1 MSDPV
6 LYGLSRSV
14 YTRIARLA
22 LEEKGVRYTLE
33 EVEIFGPAGVP
44 AEHLAR
50 QPFGR
55 IPAFAHDGFV
65 LYETGAITRY
75 VDEAFAGA
83 RLQPQEPRARARMN
97 QVIGI
102 VDSYAYRPMI
112 WGVFAAR
119 IVAPEEGI
127 AARTRRIVAESL
139 AKSRTCCRALE
150 EILGSDALLRR
161 RRAHARR
168 SARAADP
175 AVFLDDARRAPTTLS
190 AHPRLRAWLD
200 HVAARPS
207 VQRTKGK
214 FELARSDSA
223 CARRPE

>member
-6 LYGLSRSV
+6 LYGLARSV

-33 EVEIFGPAGVP
+33 EVEIFGSAGVP

-55 IPAFAHDGFV
+55 IPAFAHDGFM
-65 LYETGAITRY
+65 LYETDAITRY
-75 VDEAFAGA
+75 IDEAFTGT

-97 QVIGI
+97 QVIAI
-102 VDSYAYRPMI
+102 IDSYAYRPMI

-127 AARTRRIVAESL
+127 APNEMLVAESL
-139 AKSRTCCRALE
+139 TRSRTCCRALE
-150 EILGSDALLRR
+150 EILGTNCYFAGAEVTLADLHALPILLYFSMTQEG
-161 RRAHARR
+161 HE
-168 SARAADP
+168 
-175 AVFLDDARRAPTTLS
+175 TLS

-200 HVAARPS
+200 AAAARPS
-207 VQRTKGK
+207 VQRTRAK
-214 FELARSDSA
+214 FELAR
-223 CARRPE
+223 

>member
-1 MSDPV
+1 MRRMSDPV

-33 EVEIFGPAGVP
+33 EVEIFGAAGVP
-44 AEHLAR
+44 AAHRAR
-50 QPFGR
+50 HPFGR
-55 IPAFAHDGFV
+55 IPVFAHDGFV

-75 VDEAFAGA
+75 VDESFVGS
-83 RLQPQEPRARARMN
+83 RLQPQDVRLRARMN

-102 VDSYAYRPMI
+102 VDSYAYRPMV

-127 AARTRRIVAESL
+127 EPDEKLVTESL
-139 AKSRTCCRALE
+139 AKARTCCGALQ
-150 EILGSDALLRR
+150 EILGSSRYFTGDELTLADLHAL
-161 RRAHARR
+161 
-168 SARAADP
+168 
-175 AVFLDDARRAPTTLS
+175 PTLLYFAMTLEGEQTLS

-200 HVAARPS
+200 NMSARPS
-207 VQRTKGK
+207 AQRTKGK
-214 FELARSDSA
+214 FELAR
-223 CARRPE
+223 

>member
-1 MSDPV
+1 MIDPV

-22 LEEKGVRYTLE
+22 LEEKGVRYTFE
-33 EVEIFGPAGVP
+33 EVEIFGSVGVP

-55 IPAFAHDGFV
+55 IPAFVHDGFM

-83 RLQPQEPRARARMN
+83 RLQPQEPHARARMN

-112 WGVFAAR
+112 WGVFVAR

-127 AARTRRIVAESL
+127 APDEQLVAESL
-139 AKSRTCCRALE
+139 AKSRTCCRALD
-150 EILGSDALLRR
+150 EILGSNRYFAGEDITLADVHALPIMLYFAMTQEGR
-161 RRAHARR
+161 
-168 SARAADP
+168 D
-175 AVFLDDARRAPTTLS
+175 TLS
-190 AHPRLRAWLD
+190 AHPHLLAWLD
-200 HVAARPS
+200 TMAARAS

-214 FELARSDSA
+214 FELAR
-223 CARRPE
+223 

>member
-1 MSDPV
+1 VSDPV
-6 LYGLSRSV
+6 LYGLARSV

-22 LEEKGVRYTLE
+22 LEEKGVRYAFE
-33 EVEIFGPAGVP
+33 EVEIFGPAGAP

-55 IPAFAHDGFV
+55 IPAFAHDGFM

-75 VDEAFAGA
+75 VDEAFAGT

-119 IVAPEEGI
+119 IVAPEEGEVPDEKL
-127 AARTRRIVAESL
+127 VAEAL
-139 AKSRTCCRALE
+139 AKSRTCCRALD
-150 EILGSDALLRR
+150 EILGSNRYLAGDEVTLADLHALPILLYFAMTQEGR
-161 RRAHARR
+161 
-168 SARAADP
+168 D
-175 AVFLDDARRAPTTLS
+175 TLS
-190 AHPRLRAWLD
+190 EHPRLRAWLD
-200 HVAARPS
+200 FVAARPS
-207 VQRTKGK
+207 MQRTKGK
-214 FELARSDSA
+214 FELAR
-223 CARRPE
+223 

>member
-22 LEEKGVRYTLE
+22 LEEKGVSYTLE
-33 EVEIFGPAGVP
+33 EVEIFGSSGAP

-55 IPAFAHDGFV
+55 IPAFAHDGFM

-75 VDEAFAGA
+75 VDETFAGT
-83 RLQPQEPRARARMN
+83 RLQPQDARSRARMN

-102 VDSYAYRPMI
+102 VDSYAYRPMV
-112 WGVFAAR
+112 WGVFGTR
-119 IVAPEEGI
+119 IVAPRAGTEVNE
-127 AARTRRIVAESL
+127 TIVAEAL
-139 AKSRTCCRALE
+139 AKSRTCCFALQA
-150 EILGSDALLRR
+150 ILGTNRYFTGAELTLADLHALPILLYF
-161 RRAHARR
+161 
-168 SARAADP
+168 SLTPEGVAAL
-175 AVFLDDARRAPTTLS
+175 A

-200 HVAARPS
+200 NVAARPS
-207 VQRTKGK
+207 VQRTQGK
-214 FELARSDSA
+214 FELAQ
-223 CARRPE
+223 

>member
-1 MSDPV
+1 MSDAV

-22 LEEKGVRYTLE
+22 LEEKGVRYTLQ
-33 EVEIFGPAGVP
+33 EVEIFGPGGAP

-55 IPAFAHDGFV
+55 IPAFAHDGIV

-75 VDEAFAGA
+75 VDEAFAGT

-97 QVIGI
+97 QAIGI

-127 AARTRRIVAESL
+127 QPDENLVAESL

-150 EILGSDALLRR
+150 DILDGNRYFAGDEVSLADLHALPMLLYFSMTQEGSD
-161 RRAHARR
+161 
-168 SARAADP
+168 
-175 AVFLDDARRAPTTLS
+175 TLS

-200 HVAARPS
+200 FTAARPS
-207 VQRTKGK
+207 VQRTQGK
-214 FELARSDSA
+214 FELAR
-223 CARRPE
+223 

>member
-1 MSDPV
+1 MIDPV

-14 YTRIARLA
+14 YTRIVRLA
-22 LEEKGVRYTLE
+22 LEEKGVRYTFE

-44 AEHLAR
+44 AEHLQR

-55 IPAFAHDGFV
+55 IPAFAHDGFL
-65 LYETGAITRY
+65 LYETDAITRY

-83 RLQPQEPRARARMN
+83 HLQPQDPRARARMN

-127 AARTRRIVAESL
+127 APDEHIVAASL
-139 AKSRTCCRALE
+139 AKSRTCCRALD
-150 EILGSDALLRR
+150 EILGSNRCFAGDAVTLADLHALPILLYFSMTEEGR
-161 RRAHARR
+161 
-168 SARAADP
+168 D
-175 AVFLDDARRAPTTLS
+175 TLS
-190 AHPRLRAWLD
+190 AHPRLLAWLD
-200 HVAARPS
+200 AMAARPS

-214 FELARSDSA
+214 FELAR
-223 CARRPE
+223 

>member
-1 MSDPV
+1 MIDPV

-14 YTRIARLA
+14 YTRIVRLA

-33 EVEIFGPAGVP
+33 EVEIFAPAGVP

-75 VDEAFAGA
+75 VDEAFAGT

-97 QVIGI
+97 QVVGI
-102 VDSYAYRPMI
+102 IDSYAYRPMI

-119 IVAPEEGI
+119 IVAPAEGI
-127 AARTRRIVAESL
+127 APDEHIVAASL
-139 AKSRTCCRALE
+139 AKSRTCCRALD
-150 EILGSDALLRR
+150 EILGNHRWFAGDDVTLADVHALPILLYFSMTEEGR
-161 RRAHARR
+161 
-168 SARAADP
+168 D
-175 AVFLDDARRAPTTLS
+175 TLS

-200 HVAARPS
+200 ATAARPS

-214 FELARSDSA
+214 FELAG
-223 CARRPE
+223 